1 MKDVASQKLDL
12 LVWTE
17 SMKSLSSDLDRIC
30 TVGKLPGR
38 TLDNMVDNH
47 NNTQAVVLTALPNTL
62 RYKSTCISSV
72 FWRSKT

>member
-47 NNTQAVVLTALPNTL
+47 ALPNTL